1 MKTKVVL
8 LLILSALL
16 VGGVSS
22 LLMGSPQ
29 VSDIV
34 IVNAK
39 VYSPP
44 NRFAEAIAIRGN
56 KIQAI
61 GKRADIEKLA
71 GRNTL
76 RIDADGATVSPAFND
91 AHVHMFSGSESLQQV
106 DLLDAVSLEDIGNR
120 IRSFSIAHPKNA
132 VIVGRGWLYGFFENG
147 LPTREQLDALIPD
160 RPAVMK
166 CYDGHSMWLNSQALK
181 AAGITRD
188 TKDPE
193 NGIVVRDA
201 QGEPTGVLKESAM
214 SLADGVLPKLTRA
227 EKQETLRAAIRE
239 AHRLGVT
246 SVQEAGIGLT
256 ELEVLD
262 SLQKNGEL
270 NLRIHIALEGRPRM
284 TEEEIDQLDAL
295 RARFKNLSI
304 GAVKLYADGVIEAH
318 TAALLQPY
326 SNQPIRGLP
335 EYTQE
340 DMNRVIA
347 ALDRHGYQV
356 MVHAI
361 GDGGIRMTL
370 DALEHATQV
379 NPTPAKG
386 RRHRLEHIESV
397 SREDIPRFGKLGIIA
412 SMQPFHA
419 NPNSNIFNVWAVNL
433 GPERSSRAW
442 IWKSLQDAG
451 GHLAFGTDWPVVGLD
466 PIPGLHT
473 AMTRQTLDGKPKD
486 GFIPEQRLSLQ
497 DSLQAYTSG
506 AAYAQ
511 FAEDEKGRLE
521 AGMLADIVVWDRDI
535 FAVPVEQVKDAKVMK
550 TIYDGQVVFEYK

>member
-1 MKTKVVL
+1 MKTKILL
-8 LLILSALL
+8 LLILSALWVCCDPLL
-16 VGGVSS
+16 VGAA
-22 LLMGSPQ
+22 PQ
-29 VSDIV
+29 ASDIV
-34 IVNAK
+34 IVNAR

-44 NRFAEAIAIRGN
+44 NRFAEAIAIQGN

-71 GRNTL
+71 GKNTL

-120 IRSFSIAHPKNA
+120 IRSFSIANPKKA

-147 LPTREQLDALIPD
+147 LPTREQLDALIPE

-214 SLADGVLPKLTRA
+214 SLADEVLPKFTSA
-227 EKQETLRAAIRE
+227 EKQEALRAAIRE

-262 SLQKNGEL
+262 SLQKSGEL
-270 NLRIHIALEGRPRM
+270 KLRIYIALQGRPRM
-284 TEEEIDQLDAL
+284 TDEEIDQLDAL
-295 RARFKNLSI
+295 RARFKKLSI

-326 SNQPIRGLP
+326 ANQPIRGLP

-347 ALDRHGYQV
+347 ALDRHDYQI

-397 SREDIPRFGKLGIIA
+397 SREDIPRFGQLGIIA

-511 FAEDEKGRLE
+511 FAEDKKGRLE
-521 AGMLADIVVWDRDI
+521 VGMLADVVLWDRDI

-550 TIYDGQVVFEYK
+550 TIYDGQIVFEYK